1 MRRNLLPKITST
13 AFGSE
18 AKKLHQP
25 AQLAYRITRLSLSQA
40 VLSTAALLL
49 PFCRWKKTKKKPN
62 QQTHPLKSTQEISD
76 EAGLA
81 YLPVQHVQYPLYNF
95 KREGASW

>member
-25 AQLAYRITRLSLSQA
+25 AQLAYRITQLSLSQA

-49 PFCRWKKTKKKPN
+49 PFCRWKKTKKNQTNKPTRLN
-62 QQTHPLKSTQEISD
+62 QHKKSLMKQ
-76 EAGLA
+76 A
-81 YLPVQHVQYPLYNF
+81 
-95 KREGASW
+95 